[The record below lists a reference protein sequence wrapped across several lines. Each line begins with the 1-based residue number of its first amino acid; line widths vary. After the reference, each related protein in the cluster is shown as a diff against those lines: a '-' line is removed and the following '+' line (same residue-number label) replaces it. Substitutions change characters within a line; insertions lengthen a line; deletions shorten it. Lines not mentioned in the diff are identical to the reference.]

1 MTTQP
6 SDASAP
12 ADEEFAAAYPELV
25 RLTDVA
31 NSPGNT
37 TLDNVHAWERR
48 RDLLATPQMTGW
60 FARTKFA
67 GISAD
72 HLNSALDRAQ
82 LLLRN
87 DRHVFDGLPPEK
99 QAFWD
104 FWSFVAYRVYGPGLD
119 GPCG

>member
-6 SDASAP
+6 SDAPAP
-12 ADEEFAAAYPELV
+12 ADEEFAAAYAELV
-25 RLTDVA
+25 RLTDMA

-37 TLDNVHAWERR
+37 TLDNVHARERQ
-48 RDLLATPQMTGW
+48 RDLLATPQMAGW

-72 HLNSALDRAQ
+72 DLNSALDWAQ

-87 DRHVFDGLPPEK
+87 DRHVFDGLPPEE

-104 FWSFVAYRVYGPGLD
+104 FWSFVAYRVYGPDLD